1 MPFLILS
8 NHDSGLFPWHEFYA
22 VLDSEEGSEVEDIAL
37 GSESEDHW
45 EELSDMEREEEE
57 EGEVDEMDM
66 SSWECTCACGL
77 RWCGESNMVLMKKE
91 YATITT

>member
-1 MPFLILS
+1 
-8 NHDSGLFPWHEFYA
+8 
-22 VLDSEEGSEVEDIAL
+22 L

-66 SSWECTCACGL
+66 SS
-77 RWCGESNMVLMKKE
+77 
-91 YATITT
+91 